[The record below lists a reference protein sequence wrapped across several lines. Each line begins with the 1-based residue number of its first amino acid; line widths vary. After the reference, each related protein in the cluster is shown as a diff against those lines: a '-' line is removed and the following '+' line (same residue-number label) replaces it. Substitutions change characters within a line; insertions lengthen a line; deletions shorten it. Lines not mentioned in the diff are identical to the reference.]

1 MMYVA
6 LFNLPSWLKHH
17 QYPNKNFSDLSVD
30 EINVIKTGLSKFQ
43 SIEPEI
49 SIIIPAWNEENN
61 IFRTLSSISANKT
74 DKKVELIVVNNNS
87 TDKTQKILD
96 QLGIKSL
103 FQPQQGI
110 TFARQMGLENAKGK
124 YHLCADSDTFYP
136 PKWIDTMVKPLAYSE
151 KIVGVYARYA
161 FIPEQEKER
170 FFFWI
175 YERLA
180 GIIIRLRKS
189 KSEHINFLGFNM
201 GFKTAV
207 GLANG
212 GFKVK
217 NVRKFDNVLG
227 SDDYVDESE
236 DGRMAVNLMKSGEL
250 HLITD
255 KKARVFTSSRRL
267 LAEGGILKAFNY
279 RFKLHT
285 KRLSEYL
292 NGNKI

>member
-1 MMYVA
+1 MYVA
-6 LFNLPSWLKHH
+6 PFSLPGWLKPH
-17 QYPNKNFSDLSVD
+17 QYINRSFSDLN
-30 EINVIKTGLSKFQ
+30 INEVNAIKTGLSKLQ
-43 SIEPEI
+43 SSEPEI

-61 IFRTLSSISANKT
+61 IFRTLSSLSASET

-87 TDKTQKILD
+87 TDETQKILD
-96 QLGIKSL
+96 ELGIKSL

-110 TFARQMGLENAKGK
+110 TYARQVGLENAKGK

-136 PKWIDTMVKPLAYSE
+136 PKWIDTMVKPLEDSE

-161 FIPEQEKER
+161 FIPEREGER
-170 FFFWI
+170 FFFWV

-180 GIIIRLRKS
+180 GIIIRLRKR
-189 KSEHINFLGFNM
+189 KREHINFLGFNM

-207 GLANG
+207 GLENG

-217 NVRKFDNVLG
+217 NVRKFDNILG

-236 DGRMAVNLMKSGEL
+236 DGRMAVNLMKSGDL
-250 HLITD
+250 HLIIDTN
-255 KKARVFTSSRRL
+255 ARVFTSSRRL
-267 LAEGGILKAFNY
+267 LAEGGILKAFNH

>member
-1 MMYVA
+1 MYVA
-6 LFNLPSWLKHH
+6 PFILPSWLKHH
-17 QYPNKNFSDLSVD
+17 QFPKKSFFDLSVD
-30 EINVIKTGLSKFQ
+30 EINIIKTGLNKLQ
-43 SIEPEI
+43 STEPEI

-61 IFRTLSSISANKT
+61 IFRTLSSIASNKT
-74 DKKVELIVVNNNS
+74 ERKVELIVVNNNS
-87 TDKTQKILD
+87 TDKTQQILD
-96 QLGIKSL
+96 KLGIKSL

-136 PKWIDTMVKPLAYSE
+136 PKWIDTMVKPLEDSE

-161 FIPEQEKER
+161 FIPEREGER
-170 FFFWI
+170 LFFWI

-180 GIIIRLRKS
+180 GIIIRLRKR
-189 KSEHINFLGFNM
+189 KREHINFLGFNM

-207 GLANG
+207 GFANG

-217 NVRKFDNVLG
+217 NVRKFDNAHG

-250 HLITD
+250 HLIID

-267 LAEGGILKAFNY
+267 LAEGGILKAFNH
-279 RFKLHT
+279 RFKLHI

-292 NGNKI
+292 NGNEI